1 MRLQLDQAISTE
13 MNEILS
19 RARLSAEMLQMIKSA
34 LNADNKTGELFP
46 WANLTLLSCECV
58 SGVPDVAL
66 PGAIAME
73 LFALA
78 ADIFD
83 DIQDQDNDD
92 LPWRKLTNANAINL
106 AICLLMLCYE
116 AVAKLSDNG
125 RFREVSTIL
134 NRTGINAIDGQ
145 FQEFQYDSREQ
156 ITLEQYFELVKR
168 KSGSLTACACK
179 IGATL
184 GGGSE
189 ALILQ
194 LEQFGANLGIM
205 SQIRNDLN
213 DFLDF
218 ETKKDFINNKK
229 TLPYVY
235 LLSILQR
242 QPERF
247 KELTQLQG
255 LGLDKF
261 GNEERDYLR
270 QIAIDEGVAQY
281 CKVMYEIFRQR
292 AFDIMMA
299 IPVQEKGKEKL
310 IKLVEESV

>member
-1 MRLQLDQAISTE
+1 MSLQLDQVISTE
-13 MNEILS
+13 INTILS
-19 RARLSAEMLQMIKSA
+19 RAQLNAEMLQMIKSS
-34 LNADNKTGELFP
+34 LNTYSKTGELFP
-46 WANLTLLSCECV
+46 WVNLTLLSCECV
-58 SGVPDVAL
+58 SGITEVAL
-66 PGAIAME
+66 PGAIGME

-78 ADIFD
+78 ADILD

-106 AICLLMLCYE
+106 AICLLMLSYE
-116 AVAKLSDNG
+116 AVSNIPDYGLS
-125 RFREVSTIL
+125 REVSTIL
-134 NRTGINAIDGQ
+134 NRTGIRAIDGQ

-156 ITLEQYFELVKR
+156 VSLEQYFELVKR

-189 ALILQ
+189 ALVLQ
-194 LEQFGANLGIM
+194 LEQFGTNLGIM

-218 ETKKDFINNKK
+218 ETKKDFINNTK

-235 LLSILQR
+235 LLSILQG
-242 QPERF
+242 QPKRF
-247 KELTQLQG
+247 KALTQLQG
-255 LGLDKF
+255 KGQQGF
-261 GNEERDYLR
+261 GNEERESLK
-270 QIAIDEGVAQY
+270 QMAIDEGVAHY
-281 CKVMYEIFRQR
+281 CKVMYEIYRQK
-292 AFDIMMA
+292 ATDIIKA
-299 IPVQEKGKEKL
+299 LPVLEKCKEKM